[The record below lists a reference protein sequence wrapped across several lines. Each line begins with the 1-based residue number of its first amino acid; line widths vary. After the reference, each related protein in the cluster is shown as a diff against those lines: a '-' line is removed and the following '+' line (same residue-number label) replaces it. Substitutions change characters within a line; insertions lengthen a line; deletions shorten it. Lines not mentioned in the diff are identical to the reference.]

1 MSFSTYLL
9 IIITTIP
16 SHNAY
21 KWMVNGGVLCTAL
34 HPVWG
39 SLMALKWCPDSTRTE
54 VS

>member
-21 KWMVNGGVLCTAL
+21 KWMVNGASSAAL

>member
-21 KWMVNGGVLCTAL
+21 KWMVNGGVLCTAPCL
-34 HPVWG
+34 GFIDGIEMVPR
-39 SLMALKWCPDSTRTE
+39 C
-54 VS
+54 